1 MWTFIPIYKRTVW
14 GGSRIAAFKGLALP
28 ESHIGECWAI
38 SGLEEAE
45 SVVGDGPEKGL
56 TISALIDR
64 YGAALMGKDNYQRY
78 GNRFP
83 LIVKLLDTDDDLSV
97 QVHPDDELARE
108 QGLSNGKTEMWY
120 VLDACPGA
128 RIANGFRHHLTR
140 DEVRRHTLDHTIA
153 NFLAYT
159 EVKPGDLFFIPAGQV
174 HTAGAGCLML
184 EIQQTS
190 DVTYRLY
197 DYDRRDLNGW
207 PRELHTDLAIKAV
220 NPAMAGGALR
230 YNRLGGARV
239 GLVSS
244 RHFTTER
251 LALNGKYCLDL
262 RDIDSFVLLTSTRG
276 RMRIRC
282 GNEEAMLT
290 PGSLVL
296 LPASEAE
303 AVITPSD
310 ASAEII
316 ITYIV

>member
-1 MWTFIPIYKRTVW
+1 MWTFIPIYKRRVW
-14 GGSRIAAFKGLALP
+14 GGSRIAAFKGLALT

-38 SGLEEAE
+38 SGLEEDE
-45 SVVGDGPEKGL
+45 SVVSEGPEKGL
-56 TISALIDR
+56 AISALIDR
-64 YGAALMGKDNYQRY
+64 YGASLMGKDNYRRY

-97 QVHPDDELARE
+97 QVHPDDELAHER
-108 QGLSNGKTEMWY
+108 GLSNGKTEMWY

-128 RIANGFRHHLTR
+128 RIANGFLHHLTR
-140 DEVRRHTLDHTIA
+140 EEVRRHTLDHTIA
-153 NFLAYT
+153 NLLAYT

-197 DYDRRDLNGW
+197 DFDRRDLNGW
-207 PRELHTDLAIKAV
+207 PRELHTELALRAV
-220 NPAMAGGALR
+220 NPAMAGGTMQ

-251 LALNGKYCLDL
+251 LTLHGKYCLNL

-276 RMRIRC
+276 SMNVRS
-282 GNEEAMLT
+282 GDDETLLT

-296 LPASEAE
+296 IPASAE
-303 AVITPSD
+303 EVDITPAD
-310 ASAEII
+310 ASAELI